1 MNYEQS
7 GSQLRVP
14 KAAELLAARIR
25 GQIIRRE
32 LKEGDALPAES
43 ELMERF
49 GVSRPTLREA
59 IRVLEMES
67 LLRMRRGSRGGALV
81 TAPDPQVAARAV
93 GVLLQLRGVSLRD
106 LHEARTMI
114 EPMAARQ
121 IAESK
126 DPSAAIELLRSRNEA
141 ARDSVRDFQQ
151 FPHNSWLFH
160 KGLVE
165 GTRNQTVTVLLQ
177 TIADIIELQLTRR
190 YSRPMTSAEAEEQIR
205 QNLRSVRANDKL
217 LKLLESQD
225 ADGAEAYWT
234 KHLLAA
240 AAMVLGDD
248 ADSIVDLPE

>member
-1 MNYEQS
+1 MNYEQP

-25 GQIIRRE
+25 GQIIRSE

-81 TAPDPQVAARAV
+81 TAPDPRVAARAV

-126 DPSAAIELLRSRNEA
+126 KASAAIELLRSRNEA
-141 ARDSVRDFQQ
+141 VRDSVRNFQE

-165 GTRNQTVTVLLQ
+165 GTRNQTLTVLLQ
-177 TIADIIELQLTRR
+177 TVADIIELQLTRR
-190 YSRPMTSAEAEEQIR
+190 YSRPMTPDEAEERVR

-217 LKLLESQD
+217 LKLLESGD

-234 KHLLAA
+234 KHLVAA
-240 AAMVLGDD
+240 SALVLGDD
-248 ADSIVDLPE
+248 GETVVDLPE